1 MGVFSNLFGGGA
13 GYNNAGPTAVSSAQ
27 VTDEGFEL
35 QKPFIQDIFETAQA
49 ETYDI
54 ADDGTKT
61 LRGYE
66 EFLGPRLA
74 DFSTEQTEALS
85 GLAGLGRQGLAGT
98 SLAASPQYFQ
108 QAKDAVTQGQR
119 QFTSA
124 DADRLMNPFLDE
136 VIDIQQRE
144 ARRSF
149 DRDIVPKLDA
159 EAVAA
164 GSFGGSRAG
173 LMQAEAERNLQQ
185 RLDDISAK
193 GRLTAFEQAQKAF
206 EQEQGRQFQ
215 GAQLATALGTE
226 APAQAARELGLLSS
240 AGEVQQAQEQK
251 ALDLAEAEF
260 IRQRDFP
267 MKQLQE
273 YQSLVRGFPF
283 NPSTFEVGSK
293 YQAQPTFGQ
302 QLLGGLGTAAGLFG
316 AFGGFSPG
324 KKAGGQVVSRQS
336 GGQVRGGLAGLERH
350 QNNVL
355 YTPLPNARMFGQPVG
370 VTAPATLSELA
381 VQERDRGVRN
391 TGANLLEKISN
402 LLGTPR
408 TVKGSD
414 AWRASI
420 DKPIVTLEDA
430 LKARITPRVLP
441 ALTRVPLSEAVR
453 ETVSVADEGL
463 GEGEVRVGPR
473 TIDYI
478 QQQTDDMFAPFG
490 ATPPKKPYETI
501 AEQFMSHAS
510 GLVPGGKFD
519 TRKPP
524 VSNKRARGV
533 PEVTVSTED
542 LFAKD
547 IGRPDME
554 IEERKETVKKEIS
567 PEKPIDQRKTKPDIP
582 DVDMIIGAGDEEKAT
597 QTAFADNEYNADK
610 DNLRKLLDD
619 YQATLR
625 DEEKSIGTKREEAE
639 RRRSRN
645 LYLELVATSMRFGS
659 MGGPEGLLAKA
670 LKAGEPSIAQIK
682 NITDRFDKEND
693 DLDKIKK
700 DVKKGLYNSEVG
712 YQRYAEQRR
721 KTNAEIKLLEAKA
734 LAEGLTEAMDIDQAA
749 KYLEL
754 SFPKSMN
761 EHVKTSAV
769 RKFLELRKA
778 GHGNRSAA
786 LQTVAGVERILA
798 SGGRAETGKTPAGN
812 RLKTE
817 RDNLT
822 TNVTEKL
829 GRT

>member
-13 GYNNAGPTAVSSAQ
+13 GYSNPGPSAVSSAQ
-27 VTDEGFEL
+27 VTNEGFEL

-149 DRDIVPKLDA
+149 ERDVAPKLDA

-267 MKQLQE
+267 MRQLQE

-324 KKAGGQVVSRQS
+324 KKAGGQVVSRKS
-336 GGQVRGGLAGLERH
+336 GGTIQGGLAGLERH
-350 QNNVL
+350 QNINPTSLSNKIGMGIPQVRIPTRPNV
-355 YTPLPNARMFGQPVG
+355 NFN
-370 VTAPATLSELA
+370 TLSVRGLAKDMLPSRITSKSPDLKARNEYLNLLHENAKKVAAKRTELA
-381 VQERDRGVRN
+381 NPTTEQIDYRTILEERGQGFDELRETVTEESELDVETGRRNKWMALADLGLEIMSANPEGGNVVTVAGRAAKETGFTKKIINAAKQERDAAKEMREKLSKIDDKEIANRALLSGISKEEEKDKLTAEINNLKDTELLAKEGISQQEKMLGQIRNVEADTREVAKLLVEDKNAQARLQKELNAASDDDLKTTEWKVIAGEVAKANNFVFDPEKNTFRSGNKILQSTDPAFATIQIEIMDTIREGKSTGKVPKMQIQIARN
-391 TGANLLEKISN
+391 TFKRVVPGTDKISAKEIDG
-402 LLGTPR
+402 LL
-408 TVKGSD
+408 
-414 AWRASI
+414 
-420 DKPIVTLEDA
+420 
-430 LKARITPRVLP
+430 
-441 ALTRVPLSEAVR
+441 
-453 ETVSVADEGL
+453 SVINGPL
-463 GEGEVRVGPR
+463 GEQNV
-473 TIDYI
+473 D
-478 QQQTDDMFAPFG
+478 
-490 ATPPKKPYETI
+490 
-501 AEQFMSHAS
+501 
-510 GLVPGGKFD
+510 KFI
-519 TRKPP
+519 KIHP
-524 VSNKRARGV
+524 N
-533 PEVTVSTED
+533 
-542 LFAKD
+542 
-547 IGRPDME
+547 
-554 IEERKETVKKEIS
+554 VKKEDLM
-567 PEKPIDQRKTKPDIP
+567 K
-582 DVDMIIGAGDEEKAT
+582 
-597 QTAFADNEYNADK
+597 
-610 DNLRKLLDD
+610 LR
-619 YQATLR
+619 
-625 DEEKSIGTKREEAE
+625 S
-639 RRRSRN
+639 
-645 LYLELVATSMRFGS
+645 
-659 MGGPEGLLAKA
+659 
-670 LKAGEPSIAQIK
+670 
-682 NITDRFDKEND
+682 
-693 DLDKIKK
+693 
-700 DVKKGLYNSEVG
+700 G
-712 YQRYAEQRR
+712 YR
-721 KTNAEIKLLEAKA
+721 
-734 LAEGLTEAMDIDQAA
+734 
-749 KYLEL
+749 
-754 SFPKSMN
+754 P
-761 EHVKTSAV
+761 
-769 RKFLELRKA
+769 
-778 GHGNRSAA
+778 
-786 LQTVAGVERILA
+786 
-798 SGGRAETGKTPAGN
+798 
-812 RLKTE
+812 
-817 RDNLT
+817 
-822 TNVTEKL
+822 
-829 GRT
+829 